1 MGTKIKKDVVMDLLS
16 NNISA
21 MPSDYLQT
29 TVVVAQT
36 NAHGIFEL
44 KRQEQLQTSCFLL
57 GENNR

>member
-1 MGTKIKKDVVMDLLS
+1 
-16 NNISA
+16 

-57 GENNR
+57 GENNRWKRMQTMGSKKKSVQA